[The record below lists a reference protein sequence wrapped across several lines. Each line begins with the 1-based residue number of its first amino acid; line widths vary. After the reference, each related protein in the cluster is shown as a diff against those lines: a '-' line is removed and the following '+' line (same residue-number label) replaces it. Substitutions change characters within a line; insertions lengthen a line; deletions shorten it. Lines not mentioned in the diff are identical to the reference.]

1 MSKLAIMFPGQ
12 GAQTVGMGREWY
24 ESSQAVR
31 ELYAKANDVVGY
43 DLKKLCFEGPA
54 ELLDTTAQSQ
64 PAIFLTSWAAL
75 QILRESDSELVANC
89 EAVVGLSLGE
99 YTALALAD
107 VLTFE
112 DGLRLVKARGEAMQQ
127 ASEQTLGGMV
137 SILGLETDKVL
148 ELCEQARNS
157 GLLEVANYLCPGNIV
172 VSGENEACEQVALLA
187 REAGAIKV
195 VPLAVAGAFHTKL
208 MEPAAEA
215 LREVL
220 MCTNFKE
227 PKIPVVSNVDVQ
239 SHRQPS
245 EIREILMRQL
255 TSPVRWEESIRLLLA
270 DGFDTFYE
278 VGPGRV
284 LRGLMK
290 RINRKVTMNP

>member
-31 ELYAKANDVVGY
+31 ELYEQANEVVGY

-54 ELLDTTAQSQ
+54 EVLDTTAQSQ

-75 QILRESDSELVANC
+75 QILRESDSELIASC
-89 EAVVGLSLGE
+89 EAAAGLSLGE
-99 YTALALAD
+99 YTALTLAG

-112 DGLRLVKARGEAMQQ
+112 DGLRLVKARGEAMQK
-127 ASEQTLGGMV
+127 ASEQTPGGMV
-137 SILGLETDKVL
+137 SILGLATEKVQ
-148 ELCEQARNS
+148 ELCEQARKS

-208 MEPAAEA
+208 MEPAAES

-220 MCTNFKE
+220 ITTTFSE
-227 PKIPVVSNVDVQ
+227 PKLPVVSNVDVQ
-239 SHRQPS
+239 SHGQAD

-255 TSPVRWEESIRLLLA
+255 TSPVRWEESVRLLLA
-270 DGFDTFYE
+270 DGFDTFFE